1 MMRRVR
7 SSNNR
12 QTAANF
18 FGNAAL
24 DSITRDHNKFNH
36 MLIPLFL
43 YAALTPPRS
52 RWAAP

>member
-1 MMRRVR
+1 MASLAAMMRRVR

-24 DSITRDHNKFNH
+24 DSITRDHNNFRQ
-36 MLIPLFL
+36 MVIPLFI
-43 YAALTPPRS
+43 YVA
-52 RWAAP
+52 